1 MWPYILLG
9 FFAGVSVGVLSLIVL
24 TIISEK
30 AGILD
35 DNKE

>member
-9 FFAGVSVGVLSLIVL
+9 FFAGVSVGVLALIILV
-24 TIISEK
+24 IISEK
-30 AGILD
+30 IGILD